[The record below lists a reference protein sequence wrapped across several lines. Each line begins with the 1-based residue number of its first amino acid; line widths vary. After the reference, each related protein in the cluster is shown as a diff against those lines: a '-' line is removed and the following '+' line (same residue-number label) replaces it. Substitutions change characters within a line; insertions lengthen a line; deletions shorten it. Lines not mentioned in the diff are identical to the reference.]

1 MHVDH
6 SGICKHVPSDVVIL
20 TPYLA
25 NFLYITSFLE
35 LHPFPYTQESQDF
48 PGILHF
54 TCRHIMSQE
63 SKRKNNELTVDEV
76 FSMDLPLAIGPDS
89 FPCSNSY
96 FKNPVALSLPSIDI
110 NMQVFSLLEK
120 FTCVCLQHPLT
131 DRKFQFF
138 EASLPK
144 SSTERSFNNHM
155 AKNTRAVSYSLYMLH
170 SGFVLQ
176 GQGSVSQSP
185 LHPHRMNFIN
195 LGGLIA
201 VYIPSQ
207 MLHLVNIGSNGDDP
221 SHHIIS
227 DVDLSFS
234 PILTHSSLISSAALA
249 DQSVILQ
256 PLHSYRQIDQASSIL
271 VDTSNE
277 IIFKC
282 SLNENSLLE
291 LFSSVFSSIQSKMSS
306 LYIAHVV
313 LQDKKLNRQMME
325 HICRTPTSLATPEY
339 LILHLMASAF
349 ATVSQQVRHLCWE
362 HIYNRIC
369 IKSHLRNYLPTKD
382 TYSMRNQNRLSYSA
396 DHRYFLFP

>member
-1 MHVDH
+1 M
-6 SGICKHVPSDVVIL
+6 
-20 TPYLA
+20 
-25 NFLYITSFLE
+25 
-35 LHPFPYTQESQDF
+35 
-48 PGILHF
+48 LHF
-54 TCRHIMSQE
+54 ACRHITSQE
-63 SKRKNNELTVDEV
+63 GKRKNNELTVDEV
-76 FSMDLPLAIGPDS
+76 FSIDLPLSIGPDS

-96 FKNPVALSLPSIDI
+96 FKNPVALSLPSIDV
-110 NMQVFSLLEK
+110 NMQVFSLLDK

-155 AKNTRAVSYSLYMLH
+155 PKNTRAVSYSLYMLH

-176 GQGSVSQSP
+176 GQASVSQSP

-195 LGGLIA
+195 LGGLVA

-256 PLHSYRQIDQASSIL
+256 PLHSYRQIDQTSSIL

-282 SLNENSLLE
+282 SLNESSLLE
-291 LFSSVFSSIQSKMSS
+291 LFSSVFSSVQSKKSS

-325 HICRTPTSLATPEY
+325 HICRTPTSLSTPDY

-349 ATVSQQVRHLCWE
+349 ATVSQQVRHSCWE
-362 HIYNRIC
+362 HVYDGIC
-369 IKSHLRNYLPTKD
+369 VKSHHRNYLFTKD
-382 TYSMRNQNRLSYSA
+382 TS
-396 DHRYFLFP
+396 